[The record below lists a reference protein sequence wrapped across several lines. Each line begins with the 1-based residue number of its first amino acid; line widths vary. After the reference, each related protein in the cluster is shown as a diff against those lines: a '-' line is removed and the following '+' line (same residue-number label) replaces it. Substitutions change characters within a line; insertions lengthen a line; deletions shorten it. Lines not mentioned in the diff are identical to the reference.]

1 MYEENFFSLQAL
13 ENVENSEGV
22 FSVYPTKGIGRYV
35 CKHFCSQEVSV
46 TTFVI
51 RSQFS

>member
-35 CKHFCSQEVSV
+35 KKLFAGNVSNH
-46 TTFVI
+46 I
-51 RSQFS
+51 RN